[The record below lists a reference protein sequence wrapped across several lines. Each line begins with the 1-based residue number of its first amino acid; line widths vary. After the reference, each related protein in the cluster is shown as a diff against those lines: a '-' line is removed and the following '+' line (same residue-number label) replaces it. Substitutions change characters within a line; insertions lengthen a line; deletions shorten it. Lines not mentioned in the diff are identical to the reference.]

1 MAHQHNLV
9 VQTLS
14 SLNFVVK
21 IEGSF
26 LSMYTYYIQSPKNTW
41 NAPNWLIESRGLK
54 ILKNIQTQC
63 FSMLT
68 FFKWLSCEYKSL
80 VMNMSNDLPTN
91 TVTTTNSELLC
102 DVEIM
107 MGQTNVLQSNPKF
120 EQTYTKPI
128 IASFVILWQ

>member
-1 MAHQHNLV
+1 
-9 VQTLS
+9 
-14 SLNFVVK
+14 
-21 IEGSF
+21 
-26 LSMYTYYIQSPKNTW
+26 
-41 NAPNWLIESRGLK
+41 
-54 ILKNIQTQC
+54 
-63 FSMLT
+63 
-68 FFKWLSCEYKSL
+68 
-80 VMNMSNDLPTN
+80 MNMSNDLPTN